1 MKKLMLALAVISLT
15 SSMHA
20 DETTTTQS
28 RGSAA
33 GYASRNAT
41 ALSMM
46 GWGVSLAV
54 GIAALVC
61 LIPNHAASGHN

>member
-1 MKKLMLALAVISLT
+1 MKKLLMGLLVVSL
-15 SSMHA
+15 
-20 DETTTTQS
+20 TTTTHAQEVKTKS
-28 RGSAA
+28 RGDAA
-33 GYASRNAT
+33 GYASRDAT